1 MNTRRKEGKEGGK
14 EGGERER
21 ERKGRREGR
30 NEEGRLGKKEG
41 NWDGRKL
48 EISFGDYC
56 QHNYSPTSS
65 MMQNDYSNN

>member
-1 MNTRRKEGKEGGK
+1 MREGKGRERGKEGA
-14 EGGERER
+14 
-21 ERKGRREGR
+21 R

-41 NWDGRKL
+41 SWDGRKL
-48 EISFGDYC
+48 EISFGNYC